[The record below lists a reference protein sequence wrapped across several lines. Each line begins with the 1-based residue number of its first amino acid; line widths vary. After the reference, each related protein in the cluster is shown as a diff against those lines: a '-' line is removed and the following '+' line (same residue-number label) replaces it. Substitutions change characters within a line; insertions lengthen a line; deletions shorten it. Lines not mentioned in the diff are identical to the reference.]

1 MPTRKTPARTVR
13 ESVEINAGCRPD
25 PANPH
30 TWMPL
35 FGDPPGTAGP
45 RVMYGCLRPRFRD
58 FTNSAAMFA
67 MAKMTVGAPGG
78 TPPWT
83 LTAARAE
90 VLLPHRADDRLSDP
104 RALMEMVDTELP
116 ANATSLLA
124 YLTFTFETERLHTAW
139 EEVRHFIKHHIVD
152 AFDVATLLVQH
163 APHRAGSGNTPHVHA
178 LIAGP
183 RRVTTLGLGKWVPQL
198 AGDKAHALIRDAFLE
213 FHAAWPRADAIS

>member
-1 MPTRKTPARTVR
+1 MATRKTPDRTVR
-13 ESVEINAGCRPD
+13 ESIEINAGCRPD

-35 FGDPPGTAGP
+35 FGDPPGTLGT
-45 RVMYGCLRPRFRD
+45 RVMYGCLRPRFRN

-67 MAKMTVGAPGG
+67 AAKMTVGAPWG

-90 VLLPHRADDRLSDP
+90 VLLPPQADDRLSDP
-104 RALMEMVDTELP
+104 RALMEMV
-116 ANATSLLA
+116 
-124 YLTFTFETERLHTAW
+124 
-139 EEVRHFIKHHIVD
+139 EEVRHFIKHYIVD
-152 AFDVATLLVQH
+152 AFGVATLLVQH

-183 RRVTTLGLGKWVPQL
+183 RRVTTLGLGEWVPQL

-213 FHAAWPRADAIS
+213 FHPAWPAN